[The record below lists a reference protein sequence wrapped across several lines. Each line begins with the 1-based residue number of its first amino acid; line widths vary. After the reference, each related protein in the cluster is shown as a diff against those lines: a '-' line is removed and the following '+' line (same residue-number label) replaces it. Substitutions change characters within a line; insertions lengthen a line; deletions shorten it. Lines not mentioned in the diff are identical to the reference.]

1 MNCHS
6 VLFNNVG
13 YLEPV
18 RESYRTDQSIQW
30 VKVHRLGD
38 FAYFNHSIHIS
49 KGVGCSTCHGPVNQM
64 PLVFQANTLLMQWC
78 LDCHRN
84 PEAVLREK
92 PDDVFNM
99 DWTAPADQAEIG
111 KRLAK
116 ERKIRTTVELTSC
129 STCHR

>member
-6 VLFNNVG
+6 VLFNTAP

-18 RESYRTDQSIQW
+18 RESYRTDNSIEW
-30 VKVHRLGD
+30 VKIHRLAD
-38 FAYFNHSIHIS
+38 FVYFNHSIHIN
-49 KGVGCSTCHGPVNQM
+49 KGVGCSTCHGQINQM

-84 PEAVLREK
+84 PEAALRPK
-92 PDDVFNM
+92 DQIFNM
-99 DWTAPADQAEIG
+99 DWRPAENQAELG
-111 KRLAK
+111 AK
-116 ERKIRTTVELTSC
+116 LREAYNIRTTAELTSC